1 MYYYY
6 IYAYKGDIMI
16 KEFVAYKSKRT
27 IREKFKELE
36 SEDYDCIVIDD
47 ISKEEYMAQID
58 PYGTSED

>member
-58 PYGTSED
+58 PYGV

>member
-1 MYYYY
+1 
-6 IYAYKGDIMI
+6 MI

-58 PYGTSED
+58 PYGV

>member
-6 IYAYKGDIMI
+6 IYAYKGDYVF
-16 KEFVAYKSKRT
+16 KEFAAYKSKRT

-58 PYGTSED
+58 PYGV

>member
-6 IYAYKGDIMI
+6 IYAYKGDYVF
-16 KEFVAYKSKRT
+16 KEFAAYKSKRT

-47 ISKEEYMAQID
+47 ITREQYLNQHD
-58 PYGTSED
+58 PYPT